1 MVAIE
6 TLPLRDRALPNEP
19 FFGKLLGLLQ
29 LGDDH
34 VAIDDPYSGIKA
46 SMSRFLN
53 DVLATR
59 AAIRRAAP
67 AEMLD
72 QHGMVY
78 EQKPYI
84 LLLAPCSYRYFV
96 GFFAILALGAAVV
109 PLSASVSVDEA
120 TRFKNK
126 SEASC
131 LVFAADLE
139 SKALDIQ
146 QSTSL
151 CLVPISF
158 AADTTDGE
166 RTCNIDITI
175 NESLTIEPT
184 RPSLVLGTSGSTGPP
199 KGVVLTR
206 GFFNIPMPDGGP
218 DDVFITMITAMNWIG
233 GVWPPTKLLLNGVR
247 IEIFDSQP
255 SRPEVAWKRL
265 RQGGVTFLMAHSN
278 VWMSM
283 MKYYVNELS
292 RLSPAEL
299 EPYRHGARDV
309 KLAMAGAIPI
319 FPPVLKFWREIFGHP
334 LMNLYSAAEMG
345 GCGLRTAADVEEDVE
360 RSVGTPYGQ
369 LEVKLSEGDRGEFL
383 IKGPTVVSHYL
394 GDPKATEDV
403 FDSEGF
409 YKTGD
414 RGHIANGV
422 YIIDGRLKHDC
433 KYPHHAY
440 KVPIP
445 ELEMQLLRLHY
456 VDEAYAVPAPEAS
469 VGEHIAVLVRLKP
482 EAEGEGLTLA
492 KLREDLVSGST
503 LPVGYLPTVLRVLGR
518 GETVPRSY
526 TDKPLRRQIVTE
538 FFLGPGGTVEQGN
551 LSIEVWES
559 KGIPSA
565 RDFDQGS
572 DQRLTTA

>member
-1 MVAIE
+1 MGSQPVS
-6 TLPLRDRALPNEP
+6 
-19 FFGKLLGLLQ
+19 
-29 LGDDH
+29 
-34 VAIDDPYSGIKA
+34 IDPICQ
-46 SMSRFLN
+46 
-53 DVLATR
+53 
-59 AAIRRAAP
+59 I
-67 AEMLD
+67 
-72 QHGMVY
+72 Q
-78 EQKPYI
+78 
-84 LLLAPCSYRYFV
+84 
-96 GFFAILALGAAVV
+96 V
-109 PLSASVSVDEA
+109 PLTACLWKNLIAASVSVDEA

-309 KLAMAGAIPI
+309 KLVMAGAIPI

-360 RSVGTPYGQ
+360 
-369 LEVKLSEGDRGEFL
+369 
-383 IKGPTVVSHYL
+383 
-394 GDPKATEDV
+394 
-403 FDSEGF
+403 
-409 YKTGD
+409 
-414 RGHIANGV
+414 
-422 YIIDGRLKHDC
+422 
-433 KYPHHAY
+433 
-440 KVPIP
+440 
-445 ELEMQLLRLHY
+445 
-456 VDEAYAVPAPEAS
+456 
-469 VGEHIAVLVRLKP
+469 VRL
-482 EAEGEGLTLA
+482 
-492 KLREDLVSGST
+492 
-503 LPVGYLPTVLRVLGR
+503 
-518 GETVPRSY
+518 PRPCDVAHKS
-526 TDKPLRRQIVTE
+526 RA
-538 FFLGPGGTVEQGN
+538 N
-551 LSIEVWES
+551 
-559 KGIPSA
+559 
-565 RDFDQGS
+565 
-572 DQRLTTA
+572 